1 MILPLLVAF
10 LLTCSFN
17 CEARDMDQIR
27 PSALAGT
34 WYTSD
39 PEALAQSIDDHL
51 QRGRPLAEV
60 ASTLPVA
67 LITPHA
73 GHRFSGD
80 AAGHAFRLLQGEAGQ
95 AIDRVILIGPSHH
108 QSFQGA
114 SIMPVEAYETPL
126 GRVPLDTAVIDDL
139 LDHPLFQ
146 SRAGAHRPEHCLEI
160 ELPFLQRVLRHPY
173 RLVPIL
179 ISSLEASRWRE
190 MAEALM
196 AHIDAGTLIV
206 ISSDFCHY
214 GGRFGYLPFRD
225 RPDENLKRLDKGA
238 LEAIVDLDAQALAA
252 YKLDTDITVCGIRP
266 IGVLLE
272 LLRLPEL
279 QARWGGGPPQ
289 ARVLD
294 YYRSADLLGDFDGSV
309 SYASV
314 AFFQPSALVPGSVYP
329 PSLEGVVPWGE
340 TPASTRA
347 EATLELSPA
356 EKDYLLDLARETLA
370 NVLRGEEPPDP
381 HTFPTGVSESKM
393 GLLCGVFVTLNKG
406 GDLRGCIGHIV
417 GREPLARGVVSNAI
431 SAGLHDPRFPPVTSA
446 ELGNLHIEI
455 SVLTPL
461 QEVSGPEEIEVGR
474 HGVVLERAGNR
485 AVFLPQVAPEWGWD
499 RDTMLDRLSIK
510 AGLPREAWRS
520 GTTFQVFEALVF
532 EEEKSHE

>member
-1 MILPLLVAF
+1 MVVGLLI
-10 LLTCSFN
+10 CSFN
-17 CEARDMDQIR
+17 CEARDMDQTR

-34 WYTSD
+34 WYPSN
-39 PEALAQSIDDHL
+39 PEELARSIDEHL
-51 QRGRPLAEV
+51 EQGRPLAQV
-60 ASTLPVA
+60 ASALPLA

-80 AAGHAFRLLQGEAGQ
+80 AAGQAFRLLQGEPGR
-95 AIDRVILIGPSHH
+95 AIDRVVLIGPSHH
-108 QSFQGA
+108 QAFQGA
-114 SIMPVEAYETPL
+114 SIMSVEAYETPL
-126 GRVPLDTAVIDDL
+126 GRVPLDIAVIEAL

-146 SRAGAHRPEHCLEI
+146 SLPGAHRPEHCLEI

-179 ISSLEASRWRE
+179 ISTLEASGWRE

-196 AHIDAGTLIV
+196 PHLDDGTLIV

-238 LEAIVDLDAQALAA
+238 LQAIVALDAQALAA
-252 YKLDTDITVCGIRP
+252 YKRDSGITVCGIRP

-272 LLRLPEL
+272 LLRLPDL
-279 QARWGGGPPQ
+279 QARWGGGPPE

-314 AFFQPSALVPGSVYP
+314 AFFRPNTLLPGPVYP
-329 PSLEGVVPWGE
+329 PRLEGVVPWGE
-340 TPASTRA
+340 THGSGPEASGEVAPGT
-347 EATLELSPA
+347 TLELSPA
-356 EKDYLLDLARETLA
+356 EKDYLLGLARDTLA
-370 NVLRGEEPPDP
+370 RVLRGEEPPDP
-381 HTFPTGVSESKM
+381 RTFPAGVSASKM
-393 GLLCGVFVTLNKG
+393 ALTCGVFVTLNKG
-406 GDLRGCIGHIV
+406 GNLRGCIGHIV
-417 GREPLARGVVSNAI
+417 GRDPLARGVISNAI
-431 SAGLHDPRFPPVTSA
+431 SAARHDPRFPPVTLD
-446 ELGNLHIEI
+446 ELGDLHIEI

-461 QEVSGPEEIEVGR
+461 EEVSGPEQIEVGR
-474 HGVVLERAGNR
+474 HGVVLERAGKR

-499 RDTMLDRLSIK
+499 RDTMLDRLSMK

-532 EEEKSHE
+532 EEEK